1 MYTILEKDMLTP
13 TICRMKVSASRI
25 AEAGSLTV

>member
-13 TICRMKVSASRI
+13 TICRMKVSAREFDSI
-25 AEAGSLTV
+25 IL